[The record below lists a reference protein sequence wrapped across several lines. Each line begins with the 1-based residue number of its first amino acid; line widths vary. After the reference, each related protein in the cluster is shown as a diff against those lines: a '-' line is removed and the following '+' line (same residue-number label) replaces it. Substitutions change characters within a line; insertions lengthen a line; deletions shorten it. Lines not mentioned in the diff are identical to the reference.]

1 MNRFQPDDVP
11 VLSRPEE
18 GCGPILP
25 PHGST
30 APPMRQQVFD
40 CIRSRGR
47 MSRIDVA
54 KYLGV
59 SPASVTSLV
68 SELLAAGLLTEV
80 AGPGPQKTTNR
91 GRPPVAL
98 SVRAEAGYVAGIKLS
113 DLVHTG
119 VIVDFAGRPVAEA
132 RLSRPD
138 LRTDIDLLVDEAD
151 TLLERM
157 LVEAGMTRSALSAV
171 GIGLPGIVDHPNGV
185 ALWSPILR
193 GLGIP
198 VAQLMSA
205 RMGLPVHVDNDA
217 NVLTMAELWYG
228 GGRSLADFAVVTLEF
243 GVGMGL
249 VMNHKLWRGAHS
261 VGMELGHTK
270 VQLDGALCRCGQRG
284 CLEAYVSDYALVRE
298 ASVALNLHRNRTDT
312 TQVMLEN
319 LFDQA
324 KAGNEAA
331 RSIFR
336 RAGRYLAV
344 GLANVINLF
353 DPTRVILSGA
363 RMRYDYLY
371 AEEVLR
377 EMRALTLNMG
387 RTLPE
392 VEINAW
398 GDLVWARGAATL
410 ALSAVTEERTAG
422 GEAAA

>member
-1 MNRFQPDDVP
+1 MNM
-11 VLSRPEE
+11 SRTGEEPSLARLPE

-25 PHGST
+25 PHGAS
-30 APPMRQQVFD
+30 APPLRQQVLD
-40 CIRSRGR
+40 CVRSRGSV
-47 MSRIDVA
+47 SRIDVA
-54 KYLGV
+54 KHLGV
-59 SPASVTSLV
+59 SPASVSTLV
-68 SELLAAGLLTEV
+68 SELIGAGLLVEIEAPQRS
-80 AGPGPQKTTNR
+80 AGR

-98 SVRAEAGYVAGIKLS
+98 AVRPEAGYVAGIKLS

-119 VIVDFAGRPVAEA
+119 IIIDFAGRPVAEA
-132 RLSRPD
+132 SLARPD
-138 LRTDIDLLVDEAD
+138 LRTDVGLLVEEAD
-151 TLLERM
+151 ALLGR
-157 LVEAGMTRSALSAV
+157 LLAEAGMERRALSAV
-171 GIGLPGIVDHPNGV
+171 GLGLPGTVDHPAGI
-185 ALWSPILR
+185 ARWSPIVQ
-193 GLGIP
+193 GLEIP
-198 VAQLMSA
+198 LARLMRE

-217 NVLTMAELWYG
+217 NLLALAELWYG
-228 GGRSLADFAVVTLEF
+228 GGRGLADFAVITLEY

-249 VMNHKLWRGAHS
+249 VMNHRLWRGAHS

-298 ASVALNLHRNRTDT
+298 ASVALNLHRTRADSA
-312 TQVMLEN
+312 QLMLEA

-336 RAGRYLAV
+336 RAGRFLAL

-353 DPTRVILSGA
+353 DPSKVILSGA

-387 RTLPE
+387 RSLPE

-410 ALSAVTEERTAG
+410 ALAAVSEERTAG
-422 GEAAA
+422 EGVA